1 MKNLNLIQLP
11 LFCLILFSCH
21 SKPEIK
27 EQPVKQQRVDYVIQ
41 NYKLD
46 DDEITRRQKD
56 SAAKKTIAKEEK
68 KDSLLTEK

>member
-27 EQPVKQQRVDYVIQ
+27 EQPVEQHRTDYVIQ

-46 DDEITRRQKD
+46 DDEIARRQTD
-56 SAAKKTIAKEEK
+56 TATKKTIAKEEK
-68 KDSLLTEK
+68 RDSLLSKK